1 MERRGNL
8 LGPPGRPILRKVTH
22 TPLQRTASVLR
33 ISRSAAAFA
42 VVVTLAAGA
51 APTVAAQKKVSLFAI
66 GGYYIASDL
75 YTGVGANANNKVV
88 LDDSPTFGGRLVF
101 MSQPRFGIE
110 LNYMRAVSNLHTT
123 NPAKPL
129 DGNVSLDQIDISGL
143 YAGYNGTGR
152 GYVSLGLGTTA
163 FTPHIQ
169 GVNGSSQWRFAWNV
183 GVGFMADV
191 GQSMIARLD
200 GRYRGTTTNRQT
212 GSGSYCDAFG
222 NCYGYASMIYSS
234 GEITAG
240 FGFRF

>member
-8 LGPPGRPILRKVTH
+8 LCPPGRPILRKVTH

-33 ISRSAAAFA
+33 ISRSAVAFA

-51 APTVAAQKKVSLFAI
+51 APTLAAQKKVSLFAI

-75 YTGVGANANNKVV
+75 YVGVGANAGNKVKV
-88 LDDSPTFGGRLVF
+88 DDSPTFGGRLVF
-101 MSQPRFGIE
+101 MPQPRFGVEIS
-110 LNYMRAVSNLHTT
+110 YARAVSNLHGGTV
-123 NPAKPL
+123 AEPL
-129 DGNVSLDQIDISGL
+129 EGDVSLDQIDISGL

-169 GVNGSSQWRFAWNV
+169 GVNGSSQWRFAWNA
-183 GVGFMADV
+183 GVGFILDI
-191 GQSMIARLD
+191 GQSMVGRLD
-200 GRYRGTTTNRQT
+200 GRYRGTNTNRQT

-222 NCYGYASMIYSS
+222 NCYGYASMVYSS

-240 FGFRF
+240 LGFRF